1 MTELHERDRNVV
13 FSVRI
18 ATAVVFATNGS
29 HTVWQECGP
38 KKVTFCTKCDPRFMV
53 GAC

>member
-1 MTELHERDRNVV
+1 MTELHEKKCSFLCKDSNSRG
-13 FSVRI
+13 
-18 ATAVVFATNGS
+18 FATNGS
-29 HTVWQECGP
+29 HTVWEKCGP